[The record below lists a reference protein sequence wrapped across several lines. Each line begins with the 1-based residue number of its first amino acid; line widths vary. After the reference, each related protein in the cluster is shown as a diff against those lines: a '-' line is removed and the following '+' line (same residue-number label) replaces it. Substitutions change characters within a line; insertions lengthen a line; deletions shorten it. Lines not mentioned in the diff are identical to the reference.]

1 MTPHLGDLLSA
12 LVDGQLSGE
21 EADAARSHLDACPAC
36 AAELD
41 ATIRMRALVRALE
54 PVDPLRP
61 LVAVPPAPGRVG
73 RMAGL
78 VATAAAAVS
87 MLVLSGLEQET
98 RSVPQVAS
106 LVQVHAT
113 APVNAD
119 PMGQLVPSAIPL
131 SLER

>member
-1 MTPHLGDLLSA
+1 MTAHLGDLLSA
-12 LVDGQLSGE
+12 LADGQLSAA
-21 EADAARSHLDACPAC
+21 EADAARSHVDACPVC

-41 ATIRMRALVRALE
+41 ATIRTRALVRALE
-54 PVDPLRP
+54 PVEPRRP
-61 LVAVPPAPGRVG
+61 LVAVPPTPGRLG
-73 RMAGL
+73 RMAGV

-87 MLVLSGLEQET
+87 LLVLSGLEEET
-98 RSVPQVAS
+98 RSVPQVAN

-119 PMGQLVPSAIPL
+119 PMGQLVPAVIPL